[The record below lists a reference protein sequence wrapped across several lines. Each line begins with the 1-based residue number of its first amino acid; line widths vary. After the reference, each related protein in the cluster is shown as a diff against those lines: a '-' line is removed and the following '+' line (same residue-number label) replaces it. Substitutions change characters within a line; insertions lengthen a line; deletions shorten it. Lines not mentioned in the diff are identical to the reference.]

1 MGNRCWKCAY
11 YDDKEDKCDLANLEF
26 EFGGQNCKDYIKMKC
41 PNCGSEDVECHGL
54 DAERLACLCNKC
66 GYEWIIWGED

>member
-26 EFGGQNCKDYIKMKC
+26 EFGGQNCKDYI
-41 PNCGSEDVECHGL
+41 PVVERSKTNL
-54 DAERLACLCNKC
+54 N
-66 GYEWIIWGED
+66 GEG